1 MNCLPISFRR
11 IAVICISACF
21 VPLTSGAMDRPH
33 VSPIEANLKATLK
46 ETNDKDKIHAIVDK
60 EIQALMREHAV
71 PGVAVAVTVN
81 GQTQFLNYGVAS
93 QEKKTPVSES
103 TLFEIGSISKVFT
116 ATLATY
122 AQALGKLNIDDHP
135 SKFIPQLQGSA
146 IDKVSL
152 KNLATY
158 TAGGLPLQVP
168 DEVTNETMPDYF
180 RQWKPSAGA
189 GTMREYSNPSIGLFG
204 HITALALKTNFA
216 DAMESQLFPKLG
228 LQHTYI
234 RIPESAMSDYAWG
247 YRLEN
252 KELKASRVNPGVF
265 ADEAYGVKSS
275 SADMLRFVQLNID
288 SKSLDELTARAVTDT
303 HIPYFRIGDM
313 GQGLGWE
320 QYAYPIS
327 LKRLQAG
334 NSGKVIWEQNP
345 AQEIM
350 RSKLHY
356 AARLFNKTGS
366 TNGFGSYVLFV
377 PGLRVGIVILANKN
391 YPIPARIKAAHT
403 ILQQLAT
410 MVK

>member
-1 MNCLPISFRR
+1 
-11 IAVICISACF
+11 
-21 VPLTSGAMDRPH
+21 MDRLQ
-33 VSPIEANLKATLK
+33 SDPIEAKIKATLK

-60 EIQALMREHAV
+60 EIKALMREHGV
-71 PGVAVAVTVN
+71 PGIAVAVTVN
-81 GQTQFLNYGVAS
+81 GQTNFFNYGVAS
-93 QEKKTPVSES
+93 QEDKTPVSES
-103 TLFEIGSISKVFT
+103 TLFEIGSISKTFT

-135 SKFIPQLQGSA
+135 SKFMPQLQGSA

-168 DEVTNETMPDYF
+168 DEVTNEKMPDYF
-180 RQWKPSAGA
+180 RQWKPNAIA

-204 HITALALKTNFA
+204 HITALAFKANFA
-216 DAMESQLFPKLG
+216 DAMESQLLPKLG
-228 LQHTYI
+228 LKHTYI
-234 RIPESAMSDYAWG
+234 RIPESAMPDYAWG
-247 YRLEN
+247 YRSDK
-252 KELKASRVNPGVF
+252 KELKAVRVNPGVF
-265 ADEAYGVKSS
+265 ADEAYGIKSS

-288 SKSLDELTARAVTDT
+288 SSSLDELTARALNDT

-327 LKRLQAG
+327 LKRLQVG
-334 NSGKVIWEQNP
+334 NSEKMIWEQNP

-366 TNGFGSYVLFV
+366 TNGFGNYVLFV
-377 PGLRVGIVILANKN
+377 PQLRIGIVILANKN

-403 ILQQLAT
+403 ILERLVT
-410 MVK
+410 VMK